1 MTTYP
6 RTLTDLASMLEHVAN
21 SLAEI
26 NLPAYGVSLFGA
38 AGYTEDAQREVA
50 NIAGELQQLS
60 DRLNDTLLYSDA
72 SENLHPAIAQYL
84 DGVPA
89 KGGQ

>member
-21 SLAEI
+21 SLAEV
-26 NLPAYGVSLFGA
+26 NLPA
-38 AGYTEDAQREVA
+38 YTEDAQKEVA
-50 NIAGELQQLS
+50 NIADGVSDLS

-89 KGGQ
+89 KGGQS